1 MQLLNPGSSLVV
13 EAFAFDITNRSLS
26 PFDACV
32 AFESIPGHMAPFSE
46 LRSDALFMHSIMA
59 TGTALHDFAIKTPGP
74 TRQTAVQLHNTL
86 SLLRVK
92 LLDPLAYREE
102 AVVHAVLSLAMLA
115 GGFGHWGATVVHLDI
130 DPAEISKLRD
140 ADIPVVGP
148 LAKAV
153 EALAAEVS
161 RHRAE
166 GSPAPDAWLAQLRA
180 WREEFP
186 LRYGE
191 SDEWLK
197 PQKVVETL
205 QALTAGEDVIVTTGV
220 GQHQMWAAQHYR
232 WRTPRSMI
240 TSGGLGVSSSRS
252 H

>member
-1 MQLLNPGSSLVV
+1 MGPETQALSSRTHLAARQESCNLRALTHPRFPSLEMQLLNPGSSLVV

-32 AFESIPGHMAPFSE
+32 AFESIPGHMTPFSE

-115 GGFGHWGATVVHLDI
+115 GGFGHWGATVVHLQGLQRI
-130 DPAEISKLRD
+130 VRLNGGAEFLARWPKLCF
-140 ADIPVVGP
+140 
-148 LAKAV
+148 K
-153 EALAAEVS
+153 
-161 RHRAE
+161 
-166 GSPAPDAWLAQLRA
+166 
-180 WREEFP
+180 
-186 LRYGE
+186 
-191 SDEWLK
+191 
-197 PQKVVETL
+197 
-205 QALTAGEDVIVTTGV
+205 
-220 GQHQMWAAQHYR
+220 
-232 WRTPRSMI
+232 
-240 TSGGLGVSSSRS
+240 LGR
-252 H
+252 

>member
-1 MQLLNPGSSLVV
+1 MQGKNKRDGSRRSRQEEGKKKKNSSLQNQSSEGQRQQTRGAVVVVGQSMGPEAQALPSRTHLAARQESCNLRALTHPRFPSPEMQLLNPGSSLVV

-32 AFESIPGHMAPFSE
+32 AFESIPGHMTPFSE

-115 GGFGHWGATVVHLDI
+115 GGFGHWGATVVHLQGLQRI
-130 DPAEISKLRD
+130 VGLNGGAEFLARWPKLCF
-140 ADIPVVGP
+140 
-148 LAKAV
+148 K
-153 EALAAEVS
+153 
-161 RHRAE
+161 
-166 GSPAPDAWLAQLRA
+166 
-180 WREEFP
+180 
-186 LRYGE
+186 
-191 SDEWLK
+191 
-197 PQKVVETL
+197 
-205 QALTAGEDVIVTTGV
+205 
-220 GQHQMWAAQHYR
+220 
-232 WRTPRSMI
+232 
-240 TSGGLGVSSSRS
+240 LGR
-252 H
+252 

>member
-1 MQLLNPGSSLVV
+1 MQGKNKRDGSRRSRQEEGKKKKNRSLQKSSEGQQQTRGALVVVGQSMGPETQALPSRTHLAWQETCGLRALAHPRFPGLDMQLLNPGSSLVV

-115 GGFGHWGATVVHLDI
+115 GGFGQTSCGRWPG
-130 DPAEISKLRD
+130 
-140 ADIPVVGP
+140 PVVATTLTSR
-148 LAKAV
+148 LA
-153 EALAAEVS
+153 
-161 RHRAE
+161 R
-166 GSPAPDAWLAQLRA
+166 PARTAWNNAGR
-180 WREEFP
+180 R
-186 LRYGE
+186 
-191 SDEWLK
+191 LK
-197 PQKVVETL
+197 TVPKV
-205 QALTAGEDVIVTTGV
+205 
-220 GQHQMWAAQHYR
+220 R
-232 WRTPRSMI
+232 
-240 TSGGLGVSSSRS
+240 
-252 H
+252 